1 MELRVSVLKL
11 KKGILF
17 SKMTQKV
24 VLFDGVCNLCN
35 TSVQWLIRHDKN
47 QVFKYAS
54 LQSNFAADH
63 LKNTKHQSIDSII
76 LLDDD
81 RVYSQSTAVLR
92 ILKQIGLQYSAL
104 WVFIIVPPFIRNF
117 VYNVVARNRYKWFG
131 KRATC
136 MLPTDELKAR
146 FFE

>member
-1 MELRVSVLKL
+1 
-11 KKGILF
+11 
-17 SKMTQKV
+17 MTQKV

-47 QVFKYAS
+47 QIFKFAS
-54 LQSNFAADH
+54 LQSDYAAEH
-63 LKNTKHQSIDSII
+63 LKNSEYQFIDSII

-81 RVYSQSTAVLR
+81 RIYSKSSAVLR
-92 ILKQIGLQYSAL
+92 ILKRLRLPYNLL
-104 WVFIIVPPFIRNF
+104 WVFIIVPPFVRNF
-117 VYNVVARNRYKWFG
+117 VYDVVARNRYKWFG

-136 MLPTDELKAR
+136 MLPSDELKAR